1 MPDYQNPQ
9 QDPGME
15 RRLLLAFAI
24 TFIVLMIFEPLLT
37 KYFKPPAPASQ
48 PAKTAPAPAP
58 PVPPASA
65 PAAAPTA
72 PTAAKGKAAKGKKEA
87 PPAEATKQA
96 SSETETVVENN
107 FYKITFSNRGA
118 QVKSWILKKYTDDAG
133 KPLELVDQAAAA
145 QFGYPLSLYTYDG
158 DLRQKLASALYVAT
172 RSLPGNSIGGQLFDI
187 RKPPQPGEIQ
197 GTLRPPVRLMFEY
210 SDGGLDVRKSFDFD
224 DSYVVTVDTE
234 VRQNGALVQAFPA
247 WPAGMGDET
256 TPASYASGRVAY
268 QYGDKTERLA
278 IKKVSGGGTISG
290 PFQWAGSMDQYFAAV
305 FLPSDPA
312 TARMVT
318 FRNSIQAP
326 VQPGSKQTRAED
338 VLGAAVG
345 DANGPTRERIF
356 AGPKDLRVLEA
367 ISTTPAGGQTP
378 DLRQLVDFG
387 FWNVIARP
395 LFIWLRW
402 THDIGVTNWG
412 WAIIV
417 QTIIINLVLFPLRL
431 TSMRS
436 ALKMQKAQPQINAIK
451 KKYEKFSMRD
461 PRRQEMNQ
469 EIQALF
475 KREGVNPAGG
485 CLPMLIQFP
494 FLIAYYTM
502 LEVAIEL
509 RHANWLWLK
518 DLSAADPTHILPIGI
533 IVSTLFVQK
542 MTPQAGMDPSQQ
554 KIMTLFMPVMLGVI
568 AWNLSSGLGV
578 YWVVGNV
585 IAIGQQYFMNRTSL
599 GREMRQEA
607 EKRARKKAKA

>member
-1 MPDYQNPQ
+1 
-9 QDPGME
+9 ME

-37 KYFKPPAPASQ
+37 KYFKPPAPANQ
-48 PAKTAPAPAP
+48 PAKTAPAAAAPAP
-58 PVPPASA
+58 
-65 PAAAPTA
+65 PAAAPAA
-72 PTAAKGKAAKGKKEA
+72 PAAVPAEKGKKAA
-87 PPAEATKQA
+87 PPAEVTKQA
-96 SSETETVVENN
+96 SSETETVVENDL
-107 FYKITFSNRGA
+107 YKITFSNRGA
-118 QVKSWILKKYTDDAG
+118 QVKSWVLKRYTDDAG

-145 QFGYPLSLYTYDG
+145 QFGYPLSLYTYDEG
-158 DLRQKLASALYVAT
+158 LRQKLASALYVVNVTGT
-172 RSLPGNSIGGQLFDI
+172 RQAPADI
-187 RKPPQPGEIQ
+187 
-197 GTLRPPVRLMFEY
+197 TFEY
-210 SDGGLDVRKSFDFD
+210 TDAQTTVRKTFHFDN
-224 DSYVVTVDTE
+224 SYVVTLDTE
-234 VRQNGALVQAFPA
+234 VRQNGAAVQAFPA

-268 QYGDKTERLA
+268 QYGDKTERLT

-290 PFQWAGSMDQYFAAV
+290 PFQWAGNMDQYFAAV
-305 FLPSDPA
+305 FLPLDPA

-345 DANGPTRERIF
+345 DANGPTRERMF
-356 AGPKDLRVLEA
+356 AGPKDLRVLET
-367 ISTTPAGGQTP
+367 ISTTPVAGAQAP

-395 LFIWLRW
+395 LFLWLRW
-402 THDIGVTNWG
+402 THDIGVSNWG

-431 TSMRS
+431 TSMKS

-509 RHANWLWLK
+509 RHAHWLWLR

-533 IVSTLFVQK
+533 ILTTLFVQK

-578 YWVVGNV
+578 YWVVGNF
-585 IAIGQQYFMNRTSL
+585 IAITQQYFMNRTRL
-599 GREMRQEA
+599 GREMREEA